1 MTKRP
6 TYSINSY
13 VKPAVFYM
21 MLRDVL
27 GEEVFKNTIHEYMRR
42 WNGKHP
48 TPYDFFFTMDQVG
61 GQNLTWLFKP
71 WFFEYGYPDLAITNV
86 SQKSGKYVIE
96 IEKIGNYPMPV
107 QLKLTYEDE
116 STEII
121 QKNASVWKSGE
132 INYSVT
138 GLSSKKIKK
147 VELEDVIIPDADLM
161 NNIYLCK

>member
-1 MTKRP
+1 
-6 TYSINSY
+6 
-13 VKPAVFYM
+13 
-21 MLRDVL
+21 
-27 GEEVFKNTIHEYMRR
+27 
-42 WNGKHP
+42 
-48 TPYDFFFTMDQVG
+48 MDQVG